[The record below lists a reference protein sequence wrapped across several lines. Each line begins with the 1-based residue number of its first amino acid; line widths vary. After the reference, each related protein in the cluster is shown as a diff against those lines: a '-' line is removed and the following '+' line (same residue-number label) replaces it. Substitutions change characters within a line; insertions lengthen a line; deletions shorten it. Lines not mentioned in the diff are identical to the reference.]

1 MVCTDDIALN
11 SVSFFSQVYMAV
23 EPFFS
28 DSSQTWNGLRDEF
41 VRLLS
46 GIYPQEE
53 AISIFYWCVSEIMGW
68 NRVEFSMHRQDV
80 VPVES
85 QDDFQRVM
93 SRLLLSE
100 PIQYIFRKAYFADVT
115 LEVDPSVL
123 IPRPET
129 EELCS
134 WACSILSNAIQT
146 EQKREEEIRILDLC
160 TGSGAIAIALSK
172 FFPSAEVHACD
183 ISVPALETADR
194 NNRMNGTSVHFFPM
208 DVLGGVPDQVDSVW
222 KAKGGFDLIISNPPY
237 IRPSEKISMRR
248 NVLDYEP
255 HQALFVEEEDPL
267 VFYRAIAGIAS
278 KYLRYGGSCMV
289 EINEA
294 FPQPNVS
301 LFSAQGFQP
310 VEMRKDMQGRWR
322 MLMAC
327 KG

>member
-1 MVCTDDIALN
+1 
-11 SVSFFSQVYMAV
+11 MAV

-53 AISIFYWCVSEIMGW
+53 AVSIFYWCISEIMGW
-68 NRVEFSMHRQDV
+68 NRIEFSMHRQDV
-80 VPVES
+80 VPIGS
-85 QDDFQRVM
+85 QEDFRKLM

-100 PIQYIFRKAYFADVT
+100 PIQYIFRKAYFADVI

-129 EELCS
+129 EELYS
-134 WACSILSNAIQT
+134 WACSNLSDSIQAK
-146 EQKREEEIRILDLC
+146 QKTEEEFRILDLC
-160 TGSGAIAIALSK
+160 TGSGALAIALSK
-172 FFPSAEVHACD
+172 FFPLAEVYACD
-183 ISVPALETADR
+183 ISVPALETANR
-194 NNRMNGTSVHFFPM
+194 NNKMNGTSVHFFPM
-208 DVLGGVPDQVDSVW
+208 DVLGKVPGQVASEW
-222 KAKGGFDLIISNPPY
+222 EEKGGFDLIISNPPY

-255 HQALFVEEEDPL
+255 YHALFVEEDDPL

-278 KYLRYGGSCMV
+278 KYLRCGGCCMV

-294 FPQPNVS
+294 FPQPSVS
-301 LFSAQGFQP
+301 LFSSYGFQP
-310 VEMRKDMQGRWR
+310 VEIRKDMQGRWR

-327 KG
+327 KA